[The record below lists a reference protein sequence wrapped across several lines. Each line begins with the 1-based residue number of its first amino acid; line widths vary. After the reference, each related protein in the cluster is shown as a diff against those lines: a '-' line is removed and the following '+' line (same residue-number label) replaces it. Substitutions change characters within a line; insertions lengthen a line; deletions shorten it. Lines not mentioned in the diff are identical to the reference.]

1 MDRTLAGDERT
12 MAMLWGLRTQ
22 PTRGP
27 RPTLD
32 LDQIAQAA
40 LDIADS
46 EGIAAVSMQRVANGL
61 DVTKMA
67 LYRYVASKTE
77 LVAAMID
84 LAIGPPPDLRH
95 VKGAW
100 RARLEEWARLLS
112 GTWRDHPWIPGAT
125 MGRRVMGPNEVGWV
139 EAAVAVL
146 ADTGLDGTEQMDS
159 VLLISGHIRNT
170 QSATMAG
177 TQPWTTERALSPAVT
192 ELLHAY
198 GDRFPALIAAAG
210 AAGGASRDNGWRF
223 GLDRILDGLELLITK
238 RASAGS

>member
-12 MAMLWGLRTQ
+12 MAMLWGQRTQ

-32 LDQIAQAA
+32 LDQIARAA
-40 LDIADS
+40 LDIADR
-46 EGIAAVSMQRVANGL
+46 EGIAAVSMQRVAGDL

-84 LAIGPPPDLRH
+84 RAIGPPPDLSE
-95 VKGAW
+95 VEGGW
-100 RARLEEWARLLS
+100 RARLEEWARLLT
-112 GTWRDHPWIPGAT
+112 GTWRDHPWIPGVT

-159 VLLISGHIRNT
+159 VLLMSGHIRNT
-170 QSATMAG
+170 QSASSAG
-177 TQPWTTERALSPAVT
+177 SFPWTADGRLSPTLADVF
-192 ELLHAY
+192 ENQPERY
-198 GDRFPALIAAAG
+198 PALTKAIASATG
-210 AAGGASRDNGWRF
+210 SGRREDPRDY
-223 GLDRILDGLELLITK
+223 GLRRILDGLELVIAD
-238 RASAGS
+238 RSAV